1 MPKEIAK
8 NKKSNGANV
17 GFEETLWSLADK
29 MRNNMDPAEYKHV
42 VLGLIFLKYIS
53 DAFEEKHAALAKD
66 KSADPVKLEEL

>member
-8 NKKSNGANV
+8 NKKSNSANV
-17 GFEETLWSLADK
+17 GFEETFWSLADK

-53 DAFEEKHAALAKD
+53 DSFEEVYKGRFNL
-66 KSADPVKLEEL
+66 LIQQIY